1 MPPGLS
7 DEISEEALRS
17 ALETRCLGGSW
28 RGLARGLAWRVLS
41 DGAPSSRSIE
51 ALAGTAETML
61 ATEIDEALWVIER
74 VAVQAWEEFL
84 AAHPEDEDGARDA
97 ARLDATEESVRL
109 VGSACDRVFEA
120 LLSGS
125 RRAA

>member
-1 MPPGLS
+1 MPSGLS
-7 DEISEEALRS
+7 DKISEEALRS

-28 RGLARGLAWRVLS
+28 RGLARSLAWRVLS
-41 DGAPSSRSIE
+41 AGAPSSRSIE
-51 ALAGTAETML
+51 ALAETAETML
-61 ATEIDEALWVIER
+61 ATEIDEALWVVER
-74 VAVQAWEEFL
+74 VAAQAWQEFL
-84 AAHPEDEDGARDA
+84 AAHPEDEEGALVA

-109 VGSACDRVFEA
+109 VGSACDRVLEG